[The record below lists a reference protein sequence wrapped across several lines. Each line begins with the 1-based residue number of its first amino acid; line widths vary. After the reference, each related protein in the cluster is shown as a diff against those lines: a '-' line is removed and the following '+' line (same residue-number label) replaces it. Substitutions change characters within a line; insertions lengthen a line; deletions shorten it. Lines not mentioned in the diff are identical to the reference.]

1 MRSGQVAFRGG
12 PVLPGWRGVRKLER
26 QGLENN
32 VIINVLDWAPAQRE
46 GERER
51 RKKKSVRRWK
61 RLS

>member
-51 RKKKSVRRWK
+51 RKKKIST
-61 RLS
+61 